1 MFAHDMNWTTD
12 SDLACDQK
20 APRRALLQL
29 CMYTM
34 HLMSGSTLFC
44 RRIRLS
50 TIKLYISA
58 AASLVQLL
66 GESSADPRK
75 HEGTDKTHPILA
87 SIFAEY
93 ERWEKQPNRR
103 EPLTL
108 EMLSAVERRAATTTC
123 KSVTTSLLPA
133 LCDWFECGL
142 YAGFRLSEWAQD
154 STHSDVTSPALNL
167 FGDPTALC
175 LPDVTFATTNNKKVT
190 ALAALQHPPAHIVK
204 CWITFRTQK
213 NGDHGEK
220 KLFTQNPGGR
230 SFVHA
235 MLRIIRRFVELRG
248 PSDVTTPLALYRCT
262 KTKTAKFITSTDI
275 EYTLQT
281 AAIDVYGLDIK
292 KDAAALK
299 LWSAHSIRVG
309 ACVILHVC
317 GCTDAQIQF
326 FLRWRS
332 RAFMVY
338 LRNVAALSNVQ
349 NSTMNKAEAMPNFF

>member
-1 MFAHDMNWTTD
+1 MFAHDMNWTAD

-50 TIKLYISA
+50 TIKLYVSA

-142 YAGFRLSEWAQD
+142 YAGFRLSKWAQD

-235 MLRIIRRFVELRG
+235 MLRII
-248 PSDVTTPLALYRCT
+248 
-262 KTKTAKFITSTDI
+262 
-275 EYTLQT
+275 
-281 AAIDVYGLDIK
+281 
-292 KDAAALK
+292 
-299 LWSAHSIRVG
+299 
-309 ACVILHVC
+309 
-317 GCTDAQIQF
+317 
-326 FLRWRS
+326 
-332 RAFMVY
+332 
-338 LRNVAALSNVQ
+338 
-349 NSTMNKAEAMPNFF
+349 